1 MTKIEIRPARPDDAD
16 GMSAVL
22 KAIIDLTG
30 RQRAFDA
37 AHVREIYIDNPRR
50 IACSVATIE
59 GDIVGFQSL
68 TIAHA
73 DNIYGVTPG
82 WGIIGTH
89 ISPKAFR
96 KGVGK
101 ALFAVSRE
109 AALDAGLTD
118 IDASIMA
125 DNDMGL
131 AYYDA
136 IGFRSYRTTDT
147 RICKRYRLV

>member
-1 MTKIEIRPARPDDAD
+1 MTQIEIRPATPDDAQ

-22 KAIIDLTG
+22 KAIIDATG
-30 RQRAFDA
+30 RQRAFDS
-37 AHVREIYIDNPRR
+37 AHVTELYIDNPRR
-50 IACSVATIE
+50 IACSVAVFE
-59 GDIVGFQSL
+59 GEVVGFQSL
-68 TIAHA
+68 TIAQP

-101 ALFAVSRE
+101 ALFAVSRA

-118 IDASIMA
+118 IDASIPA

-131 AYYDA
+131 AYYEA
-136 IGFRSYRTTDT
+136 IGFHSYRTTDT
-147 RICKRYRLV
+147 RICKRYRLA